1 MGPRTGRASIL
12 LCVVLAATLGGAAT
26 AGPLDFGRPFLAV
39 DPYDEVA
46 AMGRGMNVLGHDPVW
61 TDPTQTRFQARHFRT
76 IHDAGFSTVRIAL
89 HGLRHMDSDGK
100 LDPAWLATLD
110 SMVAA
115 ALQADLHVSLDLHY
129 YDECDADV
137 PGCAARIKAFW
148 GQIAPRY
155 QDASNGLMFELL
167 NEPHGKLDAKTWNAM
182 LPDVLTIVRATNPT
196 RNVVVSPAGWGSID
210 QLKNLELPAGDRHII
225 VTVHYYWPMTFTHQ
239 GARWVSSTANLSG
252 IRWGSTEE
260 RAKVATDFDSVKSWS
275 EAQHRPIFLGEF
287 GAYDRGG
294 ADIESR
300 IRYDYTVAR
309 QAEAH
314 GFAWAYWQ
322 FDSDFIA
329 YDMTTD
335 AWVTPVLYALVPP
348 ADTHSARND
357 LTVGTRR
364 PALK

>member
-1 MGPRTGRASIL
+1 M
-12 LCVVLAATLGGAAT
+12 LGGAA
-26 AGPLDFGRPFLAV
+26 ASSAEPLAFERPFTPI

-46 AMGRGMNVLGHDPVW
+46 AMGRGMNVLGADPVW
-61 TDPTQTRFQARHFRT
+61 TDPSQARFQARHFKL

-89 HGLRHMDSDGK
+89 HGLRHMDADGR
-100 LDPAWLATLD
+100 LDPTWLATLD
-110 SMVAA
+110 TLVTA
-115 ALQADLHVSLDLHY
+115 ALQNDLHVSLDLHY
-129 YDECDADV
+129 HNECDADV
-137 PGCAARIKAFW
+137 PACTEKIKAFW
-148 GQIAPRY
+148 SQLAPRY
-155 QDASNGLMFELL
+155 QNAPNAVMFELL

-182 LPDVLTIVRATNPT
+182 LPDVLAIVRTTNPA

-210 QLKNLELPAGDRHII
+210 QLNNLALPPDDQHVV

-239 GARWVSSTANLSG
+239 GAHWVSSTANLSG
-252 IRWGSTEE
+252 IRWGTTEE
-260 RAKVATDFDSVKSWS
+260 RAKVATDFDNVKSWS
-275 EAQHRPIFLGEF
+275 DAHHRPIFLGEF

-322 FDSDFIA
+322 FDSDFVA
-329 YDMTTD
+329 YDMTADT
-335 AWVTPVLYALVPP
+335 WVTPILYALMPP
-348 ADTHSARND
+348 MDARSARND